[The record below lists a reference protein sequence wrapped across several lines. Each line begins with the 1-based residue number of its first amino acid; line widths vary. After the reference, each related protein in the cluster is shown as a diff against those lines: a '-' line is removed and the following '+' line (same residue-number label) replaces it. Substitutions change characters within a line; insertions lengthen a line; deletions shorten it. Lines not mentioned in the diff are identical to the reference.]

1 VTDLSGNQPFAWP
14 IRVYYED
21 TDAQGLV
28 YYANYFKFMERA
40 RTEWIRSLGIEQD
53 VMLNDERRC
62 FVVVES
68 QASFISPVRFND
80 ELVATARM
88 SSHTKATFMI
98 EQNIYRMS
106 LDGELLCKGTTKA
119 AFINADTL
127 KPLRLPAVLLEDPKL

>member
-68 QASFISPVRFND
+68 QASFISPGRFND

-98 EQNIYRMS
+98 EQNIYRNS